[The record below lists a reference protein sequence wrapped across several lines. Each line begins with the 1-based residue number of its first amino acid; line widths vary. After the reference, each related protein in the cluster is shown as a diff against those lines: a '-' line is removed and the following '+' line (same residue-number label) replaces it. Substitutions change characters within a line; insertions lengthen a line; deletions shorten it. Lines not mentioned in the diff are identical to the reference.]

1 MLLLSDSSVD
11 DLLTL
16 SGIVDSDLLSLSHN
30 VCFSLFSLSHAGLM
44 MICCPFQKVLM
55 TMHSHFQAVL
65 YTHDKIACGDYEP
78 HIDPIPVEDEED
90 EAAIKIVSIIKKHNE
105 PLVGVSA

>member
-1 MLLLSDSSVD
+1 MFLLSDSAVD

-16 SGIVDSDLLSLSHN
+16 SGIVDSDLLSLSDN
-30 VCFSLFSLSHAGLM
+30 VCFSLFSLSHTGLM
-44 MICCPFQKVLM
+44 MICPFKKVLM
-55 TMHSHFQAVL
+55 MIHSHFQAVL

-105 PLVGVSA
+105 PLVGVST

>member
-1 MLLLSDSSVD
+1 
-11 DLLTL
+11 
-16 SGIVDSDLLSLSHN
+16 
-30 VCFSLFSLSHAGLM
+30 M

-55 TMHSHFQAVL
+55 TIHSHFQAVL

-105 PLVGVSA
+105 PLVGVST